1 MLSTFCLTAL
11 AAFWIAES
19 TPDLV
24 STRCSRRPDLPECKS
39 AKLNAER
46 KILYNRLN
54 SVRKDGQ
61 HDRRRGLKAPLSDRQ
76 RKEIADFTAML
87 EKRRRKDNVESPN
100 GAITKSHIDADLR
113 EKEFG
118 GGNDNLEEGFLPE
131 DTEEIHSKPKN
142 KEGEAEE
149 DTEDFS
155 VHRGSVEAYCNEYEE
170 HFAFYCI
177 GESNDSNSDEKA
189 KVISKFCPTYKK
201 ACPNK
206 SITKTASIDE
216 AFTRKVSIKTPE
228 EESDESDEITSSE
241 EEDLERR
248 DAMLEEIKRRIPC
261 TPFCDEKV
269 YPHCTQE
276 CKCDYSYPSVQN
288 FCNPPPLPFFLNV
301 CRLWYYMCPKYE
313 RYHYASQYIYSKAEK
328 GKHVPGPRT
337 TNPNPFNIPSPPGHP
352 HIGPEGPE
360 SEGGEARAEGTKNR
374 PVSRHKTKRTMVVP
388 PPLPSARDQPLRR
401 GGQAR
406 SMLSTRSSR
415 PSHTARGRTTTT
427 KKSRHQRRRHRTSN
441 HSHRSTRHQRAAEKP
456 PRTMRAINPQTA
468 EPTASAKDRWTA
480 ESSDLTNGSGDDTF
494 QAISALSDRYGI
506 HHRPRSRGPFTKPGL
521 WEPNPDNPHNRD
533 HANKWFYKPYSTTAD
548 WLNGEVASGGHW
560 AVPAAGVGGTNFYEG
575 VFFPS
580 IGTFLNINDDYD
592 YE

>member
-1 MLSTFCLTAL
+1 MLSTFCLIAL
-11 AAFWIAES
+11 AAFCIG
-19 TPDLV
+19 
-24 STRCSRRPDLPECKS
+24 
-39 AKLNAER
+39 LN
-46 KILYNRLN
+46 
-54 SVRKDGQ
+54 
-61 HDRRRGLKAPLSDRQ
+61 APLSDRQ

-87 EKRRRKDNVESPN
+87 EKRRRKDSVESPN

-118 GGNDNLEEGFLPE
+118 GGNDNIEEGFLPE
-131 DTEEIHSKPKN
+131 DTEETLSKPKN
-142 KEGEAEE
+142 NGAERETEE

-177 GESNDSNSDEKA
+177 GESNDNNNDEKA

-216 AFTRKVSIKTPE
+216 AFTRKVSIKAPE

-360 SEGGEARAEGTKNR
+360 SEGEEARAEGTRN
-374 PVSRHKTKRTMVVP
+374 
-388 PPLPSARDQPLRR
+388 
-401 GGQAR
+401 
-406 SMLSTRSSR
+406 
-415 PSHTARGRTTTT
+415 
-427 KKSRHQRRRHRTSN
+427 
-441 HSHRSTRHQRAAEKP
+441 
-456 PRTMRAINPQTA
+456 RAINSQTA
-468 EPTASAKDRWTA
+468 EPMTSAKDRWTA
-480 ESSDLTNGSGDDTF
+480 ASFDPTNRSGDDTF

-506 HHRPRSRGPFTKPGL
+506 HHRARSRSPFTKPGL

-580 IGTFLNINDDYD
+580 LGTFLNINDDYD

>member
-1 MLSTFCLTAL
+1 MAMSPKTGHTTAETMDSKKFQ
-11 AAFWIAES
+11 A
-19 TPDLV
+19 
-24 STRCSRRPDLPECKS
+24 
-39 AKLNAER
+39 R
-46 KILYNRLN
+46 KIKNRPIQESQN
-54 SVRKDGQ
+54 SSSPRI
-61 HDRRRGLKAPLSDRQ
+61 DRRGLIRTLRHHLVIDNGRKLLILLQCSKSLKAPLSDRQ

-87 EKRRRKDNVESPN
+87 EKRRGKDNVESPN

-118 GGNDNLEEGFLPE
+118 GGNDNIE
-131 DTEEIHSKPKN
+131 
-142 KEGEAEE
+142 EAEE

-177 GESNDSNSDEKA
+177 GESNDNNNDEKA
-189 KVISKFCPTYKK
+189 KVISKFCPAYKK

-216 AFTRKVSIKTPE
+216 AFTRKVSIKTAEEESNESDEITSSEEEDLERRDAIKTPE

-301 CRLWYYMCPKYE
+301 CR
-313 RYHYASQYIYSKAEK
+313 
-328 GKHVPGPRT
+328 
-337 TNPNPFNIPSPPGHP
+337 
-352 HIGPEGPE
+352 
-360 SEGGEARAEGTKNR
+360 
-374 PVSRHKTKRTMVVP
+374 
-388 PPLPSARDQPLRR
+388 
-401 GGQAR
+401 
-406 SMLSTRSSR
+406 RSSR
-415 PSHTARGRTTTT
+415 PSHTARGRATRLQGRVVRLVEEQQVREIRGIVEGGTERQTTPTEEEFKAEPCESRKDRKYEKIAAS
-427 KKSRHQRRRHRTSN
+427 KKAASN
-441 HSHRSTRHQRAAEKP
+441 VKP
-456 PRTMRAINPQTA
+456 LPQKAINPQTA
-468 EPTASAKDRWTA
+468 EPMTSAKDRWTA

-548 WLNGEVASGGHW
+548 WLNGEVRKYW
-560 AVPAAGVGGTNFYEG
+560 VVT
-575 VFFPS
+575 
-580 IGTFLNINDDYD
+580 
-592 YE
+592 